1 MAIQMTNASDIG
13 VYAVDKERSSFDQES
28 WTSDYNIGPSYV
40 LANQSG
46 LGMDF
51 GRDEVQMFELNRTLD
66 IGNGTGNFTEEDGGV
81 DFAMPMYA
89 QVIIILMYTTVS
101 VLSVGG
107 NVIVCY
113 IVLAYQRMRT
123 VTNYFIV
130 NLACSDIMMSVLCIP
145 FTFIANLLMKYWP
158 FGPILCPIV
167 TYAQVVTV
175 FLSAFTLLAI
185 SLDRYIAIIYPLR
198 PRMTTKQAAIVI
210 SVIWFLSLA
219 VPLPV
224 AILSRIETSVD
235 ETGAL
240 RDYCNEDWPSQ
251 RQRYIYSLVIMVLQY
266 FLPLFVLMFT
276 YTRIAVVIWL
286 TKAPG
291 EAENNRDQRMAA
303 SKRKVRILEGKGK
316 LSVNFIGHLDG
327 CFCQLGLQAF
337 LLYYPN
343 YIK

>member
-1 MAIQMTNASDIG
+1 MRVTIANETGVGPNYVDHGLDHEILYEFDNRSGVTVVAVPHNATAANLTGDG
-13 VYAVDKERSSFDQES
+13 FD
-28 WTSDYNIGPSYV
+28 DGGGGPS
-40 LANQSG
+40 
-46 LGMDF
+46 
-51 GRDEVQMFELNRTLD
+51 
-66 IGNGTGNFTEEDGGV
+66 
-81 DFAMPMYA
+81 FAMPMYA
-89 QVIIILMYTTVS
+89 QILIILMYTTVS

-145 FTFIANLLMKYWP
+145 PTFVANLLMQYWP
-158 FGPILCPIV
+158 FGPILCPIIN
-167 TYAQVVTV
+167 YAQVVTV

-210 SVIWFLSLA
+210 TIIWFFSLA
-219 VPLPV
+219 APLPV
-224 AILSRIETSVD
+224 AILSRIDTID
-235 ETGAL
+235 Q
-240 RDYCNEDWPSQ
+240 RDHCIEDWPDN
-251 RQRYIYSLVIMVLQY
+251 RHRYIYSLVVMVLQY

-276 YTRIAVVIWL
+276 YTRIAIVIWL

-303 SKRKVRILEGKGK
+303 SKRKVSIILISCAMLLVGYLK
-316 LSVNFIGHLDG
+316 LKCSTYFPL
-327 CFCQLGLQAF
+327 
-337 LLYYPN
+337 
-343 YIK
+343 